1 MTSPIAP
8 EKFKELGRLYRQADA
23 LRRAME
29 QVAAGT
35 TPDHAKWAGSNS
47 FIRAYN
53 RFANGYQA
61 LSGATINVFDET
73 KLRSWADTLWPTQ
86 KAAFD
91 QTYTELLILLA
102 SLGEFETGASAS
114 VSELVDM
121 LALHLRKVVFQRPER
136 EIEIQN
142 AVESLLVGRGYQRG
156 VHYDRESG
164 RVKYSGKDFIP
175 DFNFHSLGT
184 ALEVKLLREGGS
196 ASDVVEQLSA
206 DVTAY
211 KSGYPNVILC
221 VYDLG
226 VIRDV
231 HEFQNDLENTDG
243 VRVCVVKH

>member
-1 MTSPIAP
+1 MATITPAN
-8 EKFKELGRLYRQADA
+8 FQALGRLYRQADA

-29 QVAAGT
+29 LVVAGT
-35 TPDHAKWAGSNS
+35 APDHAKWTGTNS
-47 FIRAYN
+47 FVRAYN
-53 RFANGYQA
+53 RFANQYGTLAGQPVM
-61 LSGATINVFDET
+61 VFDESQ
-73 KLRSWADTLWPTQ
+73 LRSWADSLWPAQ
-86 KAAFD
+86 KGLFD
-91 QTYTELLILLA
+91 QVYAELLILLS
-102 SLGEFETGASAS
+102 SLAEFETGTSAS
-114 VSELVDM
+114 VSELVDL

-136 EIEIQN
+136 EIDVQN
-142 AVESLLVGRGYQRG
+142 AVESLLVGRGYQKG

-175 DFNFHSLGT
+175 DFNFHSLAT

-196 ASDVVEQLSA
+196 ASEVVEQLSA

-211 KSGYPNVILC
+211 KSKYPNVLLC